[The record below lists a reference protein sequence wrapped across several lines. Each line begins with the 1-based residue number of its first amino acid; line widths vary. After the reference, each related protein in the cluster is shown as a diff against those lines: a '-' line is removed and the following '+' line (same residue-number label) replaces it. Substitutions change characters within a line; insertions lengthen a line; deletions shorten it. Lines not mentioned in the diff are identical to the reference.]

1 MRAARREG
9 AAWRPLWLLL
19 LAALLPLHPAARSP
33 PRAPPGRIISSFST
47 FLFLRAQA
55 IPSTWA
61 GAAVETPPGVSPASA
76 LRVELASTLAL
87 AVALV
92 QVAMGV
98 LRLGGL
104 VSLISTPVVAGACA
118 APRRAAPRRR

>member
-1 MRAARREG
+1 
-9 AAWRPLWLLL
+9 
-19 LAALLPLHPAARSP
+19 
-33 PRAPPGRIISSFST
+33 
-47 FLFLRAQA
+47 
-55 IPSTWA
+55 
-61 GAAVETPPGVSPASA
+61 
-76 LRVELASTLAL
+76 VELASTLAL

-118 APRRAAPRRR
+118 APRRAAPPLIARPTCRARSRVM

>member
-1 MRAARREG
+1 
-9 AAWRPLWLLL
+9 
-19 LAALLPLHPAARSP
+19 
-33 PRAPPGRIISSFST
+33 
-47 FLFLRAQA
+47 
-55 IPSTWA
+55 
-61 GAAVETPPGVSPASA
+61 
-76 LRVELASTLAL
+76 VELASTLAL

-118 APRRAAPRRR
+118 APRRAAPRRAAADRASHMPRALTRNVIATPLGPAPAAPAAQASPRAPRC